1 MYQRPASAFEIQ
13 ITFQKRK
20 IINSAGPKNI
30 QHKAFFTSLNEM
42 HLNVILN
49 SSQNDQHLFVWK
61 YLCKPSSS
69 SPSPSSSSPS
79 SSSSSSSYSSSNLTE
94 AQIDPNPFHSLM
106 SAIGLRRKLCKR
118 NSEQVID
125 SYYSPN
131 KHQKLRLKSVC
142 GILFTEYPGFCF
154 VLFKGSCINQQRF
167 PWP

>member
-1 MYQRPASAFEIQ
+1 MLKTVKSGSGIRVDPPHQNFSKFPHFPV
-13 ITFQKRK
+13 FLD
-20 IINSAGPKNI
+20 NI
-30 QHKAFFTSLNEM
+30 PIRD
-42 HLNVILN
+42 VILN

-61 YLCKPSSS
+61 YLCKPSS
-69 SPSPSSSSPS
+69 S

-106 SAIGLRRKLCKR
+106 SAIGLRWKLCKR

-131 KHQKLRLKSVC
+131 KHQKSQLNSVC

>member
-1 MYQRPASAFEIQ
+1 MHQRPASFDIQ
-13 ITFQKRK
+13 ITFQKSK
-20 IINSAGPKNI
+20 IINSAGPKKHST
-30 QHKAFFTSLNEM
+30 QSFFYFSEM
-42 HLNVILN
+42 HLNVLLN

-69 SPSPSSSSPS
+69 SP
-79 SSSSSSSYSSSNLTE
+79 SSSSSYSSSNLTE

-106 SAIGLRRKLCKR
+106 SAIGLRWKLCKR

-131 KHQKLRLKSVC
+131 KHQKSQLNSVC

>member
-1 MYQRPASAFEIQ
+1 
-13 ITFQKRK
+13 
-20 IINSAGPKNI
+20 
-30 QHKAFFTSLNEM
+30 M

-69 SPSPSSSSPS
+69 LS
-79 SSSSSSSYSSSNLTE
+79 SSSSSSSSPSYSSSNLTE

-131 KHQKLRLKSVC
+131 KHQKSQLKSVC

-167 PWP
+167 PWPWSSSFQSCLVCKVEWNWKNIFFFLKTPKVNGRL